1 MGRVVTVEIQV
12 GRVTITPYWRLKNV
26 AMFAYEYSEIIRL
39 RQVHDIISILC
50 NTWRH
55 ESMNTSKNNK
65 LIKQ

>member
-50 NTWRH
+50 NT
-55 ESMNTSKNNK
+55 
-65 LIKQ
+65 